1 MSVLLV
7 ADMGW
12 WMCSV
17 AQSCPTLCDPK
28 NRSPPGCSVH
38 GISQA
43 RILEW
48 AALPFFRGSSPLR
61 SNLCLLYL
69 CVGRWPLCHCATREA
84 RSRGW
89 ALPNPQT
96 RMTYPVFTSLPLLWR
111 PQDQSGDGERRRKE
125 ILPSS
130 GEIFKSSGPK
140 TWNND
145 CNSWSQSSS
154 LSFLRNES
162 FCPWWLWISLP
173 CPGSRSLPK
182 MHKL

>member
-1 MSVLLV
+1 MSPFKHVSQCLWIGECNSLDVKSSSFRSRQTSEMSVLLV

-96 RMTYPVFTSLPLLWR
+96 RMTYPVFTSLPLL
-111 PQDQSGDGERRRKE
+111 
-125 ILPSS
+125 
-130 GEIFKSSGPK
+130 
-140 TWNND
+140 
-145 CNSWSQSSS
+145 
-154 LSFLRNES
+154 
-162 FCPWWLWISLP
+162 
-173 CPGSRSLPK
+173 
-182 MHKL
+182 